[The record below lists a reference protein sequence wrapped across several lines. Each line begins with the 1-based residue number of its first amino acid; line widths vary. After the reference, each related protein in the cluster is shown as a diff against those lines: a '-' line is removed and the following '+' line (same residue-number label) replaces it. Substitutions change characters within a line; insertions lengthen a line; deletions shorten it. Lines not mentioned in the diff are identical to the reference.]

1 LLYVIVKISFNLK
14 LRACLTTC
22 PCLQPDGSLGRGF
35 GDMFNWWMLE
45 GGMTESNRTGKVA
58 MLVVH
63 KGWCEQCQKFGASF
77 SQELSVRELAS
88 QFVMI
93 NIYDEEEPADPKYNP
108 NGHGYVP
115 RVMFFAPDGSL
126 LDEFWSGHNRHMFFY
141 RSAQQVVKTC
151 VRSFEIELDCRVLLK
166 CSKQCSSAAQLAIC
180 LLFHRIVPLLP
191 CSMFRPFAIFDP
203 RPFAMMTSSG

>member
-1 LLYVIVKISFNLK
+1 MIVKSSFNLK

-58 MLVVH
+58 MLVAH

-151 VRSFEIELDCRVLLK
+151 VRSFDIELDCRVLLK

-203 RPFAMMTSSG
+203 RPFAVMTSSG